1 MILKKP
7 DSKITPEIDSDGHT
21 YLEKAFQE
29 TFKKSKS

>member
-1 MILKKP
+1 MTLKKL

-21 YLEKAFQE
+21 YLEKAFRE